1 VNCEE
6 VRAQLPDYVLGTL
19 GEPDRAAVRGH
30 LRGCSIC
37 RRDAVSLDEG
47 VALFASAAHEVSPPP
62 DLRDRVMGVL
72 SEEWA
77 EAPSGR
83 QLLDRRWLLMAA
95 AAVLLVGAVAWGAI
109 SQVSSSRN
117 AHDADSYREL
127 LATLGGT
134 DVRVT
139 ALTPVADSG
148 VEGTA
153 ILYDSTRE
161 QSWGL
166 ILVRA
171 REHRGELLATL
182 VGPHGHTIE
191 LFPIELERDG
201 EGSTW
206 LVTSSDISMFN
217 LVRVTAPDGTLVA
230 RGVVSDAERDA

>member
-19 GEPDRAAVRGH
+19 DEPDRAAVRGH
-30 LRGCSIC
+30 LRGCSVC
-37 RRDAVSLDEG
+37 RAEAIGLDQG
-47 VALFASAAHEVSPPP
+47 VGLFASAAHEVPPP
-62 DLRDRVMGVL
+62 PNLGERVMSVL

-77 EAPSGR
+77 ETPSGLR
-83 QLLDRRWLLMAA
+83 PFERRWLLMAA
-95 AAVLLVGAVAWGAI
+95 AALVLIGVVVWGALA
-109 SQVSSSRN
+109 QASSNRN
-117 AHDADSYREL
+117 ASDADAYREL

-134 DVRVT
+134 DVRV
-139 ALTPVADSG
+139 ASLTPIADSG

-191 LFPIELERDG
+191 LFPIELEQDG

-206 LVTSSDISMFN
+206 LVTSSDISNFS
-217 LVRVTAPDGTLVA
+217 LVRVTASDGTLVA
-230 RGVVSDAERDA
+230 QGVASDEHQDS